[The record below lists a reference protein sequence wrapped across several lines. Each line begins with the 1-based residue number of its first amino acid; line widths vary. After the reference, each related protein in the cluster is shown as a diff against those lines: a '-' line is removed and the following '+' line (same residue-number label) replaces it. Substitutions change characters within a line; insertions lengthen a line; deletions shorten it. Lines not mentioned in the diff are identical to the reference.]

1 VQKWERLCAA
11 LREINKHRDVIQ
23 KITTGDNG

>member
-1 VQKWERLCAA
+1 CAA

>member
-1 VQKWERLCAA
+1 RLCAA

>member
-1 VQKWERLCAA
+1 LCAA